1 MGCVASKL
9 DINDVHPNMF
19 AVNNVDDVRKK
30 YQNFLFQN
38 DFFCESYIF
47 VQMGVKLNSG
57 QLEITD
63 IELVLHRR
71 GKQPVKWPL
80 RLYFQVD
87 IDISTPHPG
96 T

>member
-19 AVNNVDDVRKK
+19 AVNNVDDVRQMIKALVPK
-30 YQNFLFQN
+30 MISVIF
-38 DFFCESYIF
+38 IF

-80 RLYFQVD
+80 RL
-87 IDISTPHPG
+87 
-96 T
+96 